1 MGRRLV
7 KGAGEMGC
15 RDYRAA
21 APSVGAER
29 PDVRHSAFIL
39 GIPLSLIL
47 PRSAISEP
55 VTKPIPRSVLRVLK
69 VVSVGRALNVI
80 CANPTRRISWI
91 TELPAPAARLKCLL
105 KYVSTECHEDQF
117 TVLTPQ
123 DYSKAGLA
131 QHGRTLG
138 IATRR
143 GNQLRPMAQAC
154 QRAEQL
160 FSQFPRT
167 ASQGDLP
174 GDPKRRAAALGR
186 EESRPC

>member
-7 KGAGEMGC
+7 KAAGEMGC

-29 PDVRHSAFIL
+29 PDVRHSASIL

-131 QHGRTLG
+131 QHGRRIG
-138 IATRR
+138 IPINR
-143 GNQLRPMAQAC
+143 G
-154 QRAEQL
+154 RAGPPTGI
-160 FSQFPRT
+160 FVRGFF
-167 ASQGDLP
+167 
-174 GDPKRRAAALGR
+174 
-186 EESRPC
+186 

>member
-29 PDVRHSAFIL
+29 PDVRHSASIL

-105 KYVSTECHEDQF
+105 IFKYVSTECHEDQF

-131 QHGRTLG
+131 QHGRRIG
-138 IATRR
+138 IPINR
-143 GNQLRPMAQAC
+143 G
-154 QRAEQL
+154 RAGPPTGI
-160 FSQFPRT
+160 FVRGFFW
-167 ASQGDLP
+167 AP
-174 GDPKRRAAALGR
+174 GVTHVPT
-186 EESRPC
+186 